1 MKTVKKERDI
11 TWDIVRGIGILL
23 VLVGHSGCPII
34 LKNFIYLFH
43 MGLFLFVSGLFI
55 TPPSP
60 SENGCLG
67 CIIEGRTA
75 ITTPPKP
82 L

>member
-55 TPPSP
+55 TPPRP
-60 SENGCLG
+60 SENLDFLLF
-67 CIIEGRTA
+67 
-75 ITTPPKP
+75 ITVLRAYKA

>member
-1 MKTVKKERDI
+1 MFEPFAAKTVEALI
-11 TWDIVRGIGILL
+11 EG
-23 VLVGHSGCPII
+23 
-34 LKNFIYLFH
+34 FY
-43 MGLFLFVSGLFI
+43 
-55 TPPSP
+55 PPSP

>member
-1 MKTVKKERDI
+1 MITIKKERNI

-55 TPPSP
+55 TPP
-60 SENGCLG
+60 
-67 CIIEGRTA
+67 
-75 ITTPPKP
+75 P
-82 L
+82 LLYKYNCF

>member
-1 MKTVKKERDI
+1 MKQRLLN
-11 TWDIVRGIGILL
+11 ILSVDL
-23 VLVGHSGCPII
+23 LNTIRVNSQLPFKQFIKFPIWVYKCKVDS
-34 LKNFIYLFH
+34 LP
-43 MGLFLFVSGLFI
+43 
-55 TPPSP
+55 PPSP

>member
-55 TPPSP
+55 PPPLRP
-60 SENGCLG
+60 SENLDFLLF
-67 CIIEGRTA
+67 
-75 ITTPPKP
+75 ITVLRAYKA

>member
-34 LKNFIYLFH
+34 LKKFIYLFH

-55 TPPSP
+55 TPP
-60 SENGCLG
+60 
-67 CIIEGRTA
+67 
-75 ITTPPKP
+75 PP